1 MKQFLKE
8 ESYGVGA
15 KSYENFIKTEML
27 LSWRYLQ
34 VPPTPF
40 LPPIKP
46 NYRYS
51 IVLDL
56 DETLLYFSQESNILK
71 FRPFL

>member
-1 MKQFLKE
+1 
-8 ESYGVGA
+8 
-15 KSYENFIKTEML
+15 ML
-27 LSWRYLQ
+27 LSWKYLQ

-46 NYRYS
+46 NYSYT

-56 DETLLYFSQESNILK
+56 DETLLYFNQ
-71 FRPFL
+71 